1 MRSSQTPTE
10 TVSQTSVASEED
22 HEGSGAGQPDPKD
35 KREAGEADAAHRGAV
50 CVDGGDDPAAIRSV
64 KSGAGFV
71 LFFMPFDEACAGG
84 EDCREGEEEAADDGA
99 ESLRD
104 QSCDNADCSAECE
117 ADDPLVGFNSLDC
130 GETSMDDHGGYLTIS
145 QNANEAANQTGMR
158 VMVAVRARG
167 FQRIS
172 MQLTHEA

>member
-1 MRSSQTPTE
+1 MA
-10 TVSQTSVASEED
+10 V
-22 HEGSGAGQPDPKD
+22 PKS
-35 KREAGEADAAHRGAV
+35 
-50 CVDGGDDPAAIRSV
+50 VDGGDDAAAIGSV
-64 KSGAGFV
+64 EAGAGFV
-71 LFFMPFDEACAGG
+71 LFLMGFDEACAGG
-84 EDCREGEEEAADDGA
+84 EDCREGEKEAADDGA

-145 QNANEAANQTGMR
+145 QNANETANQTGMR

-167 FQRIS
+167 FQRMS
-172 MQLTHEA
+172 MQHTRGRKAGMRSRRRSWIAPRRLRRFCRDWRW